1 MSAFLPNFPHLYG
14 LLLHGNNVDDV
25 LIIGVAA
32 YLIIMF
38 GLSRLK
44 VHQLKRRKH
53 QKAAQKEKA
62 LPVEEGPEH
71 NNLT

>member
-1 MSAFLPNFPHLYG
+1 MSAFLQNCPPLYG

-32 YLIIMF
+32 YLLVMF

-44 VHQLKRRKH
+44 VHQLKRRKL
-53 QKAAQKEKA
+53 QKAAPKEKT
-62 LPVEEGPEH
+62 LPIEEGPAPDK
-71 NNLT
+71 LA